1 MCKMKNVITRKKS
14 DFKIMHATSPPT
26 TTTTYKSMIIKKV
39 QYQKIEI
46 FISLNIMPMMY
57 SRIDNFK
64 PLKKYTSHFNIYI
77 YIYFKKNTK
86 HQTLPYKKNNFKVT
100 HT

>member
-1 MCKMKNVITRKKS
+1 
-14 DFKIMHATSPPT
+14 
-26 TTTTYKSMIIKKV
+26 
-39 QYQKIEI
+39 
-46 FISLNIMPMMY
+46 MMY